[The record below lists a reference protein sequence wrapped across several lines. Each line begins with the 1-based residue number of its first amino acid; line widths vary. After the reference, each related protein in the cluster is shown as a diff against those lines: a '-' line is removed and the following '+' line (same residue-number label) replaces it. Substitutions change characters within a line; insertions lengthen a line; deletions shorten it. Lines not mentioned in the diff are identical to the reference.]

1 MLFSLFPLAGGAPAA
16 PNRCKM
22 PLPSN
27 CHYLVVISGLDKG
40 KIFPL
45 AETFTVLLGRSKHTI
60 CRLADLSVSRVHCE
74 VELRGKRILIT
85 DLESGSGTF
94 VNGARITEAELH
106 KGDVVRIGDTQLRVE
121 GDIAAAETL
130 APSVE
135 IPPRPVLLSAD
146 RLHELTGTKLSHYEV
161 GEVIAKGQSGLVFK
175 AYDFKNDRTAA
186 FKVLWP
192 EFSHIEEE
200 MQRFVRAM
208 KTMLPLRHPNLVTL
222 YGAGKTGQYCW
233 IAMEYV
239 EGESVTQ
246 VIARLGTA
254 GMLDWRKALGIAVH
268 VARALDYAHGQSII
282 HRNITPQNVLVG
294 KTPDI
299 TKLGD
304 LMLAKAQEGS
314 LAQQITKPGELLG
327 DVRYMSPERT
337 GATTTVVDGRSDIY
351 SLGAL
356 IYALLTGRPP
366 FEGTNLIET
375 ITKIRQADPVKPKKF
390 QLSIPDLFEGVVLKM
405 LAKRPEDRFQSA
417 ADLLKDLERV
427 AKYQGVKV

>member
-1 MLFSLFPLAGGAPAA
+1 MP
-16 PNRCKM
+16 

-27 CHYLVVISGLDKG
+27 CFYLVVISGLDKG

-45 AETFTVLLGRSKHTI
+45 AETFNVLLGRSKHTI

-74 VELRGKRILIT
+74 IELRGKRILIT

-94 VNGARITEAELH
+94 VNGKRVTEAELH
-106 KGDVVRIGDTQLRVE
+106 KGDVLRIGDTQLRVE
-121 GDIAAAETL
+121 GDIASAETL
-130 APSVE
+130 APSVQ
-135 IPPRPVLLSAD
+135 IPPRPVLGSAD

-161 GEVIAKGQSGLVFK
+161 GDVIAKGHSGLVFK
-175 AYDFKNDRTAA
+175 AYDFKNDRTVA

-192 EFSHIEEE
+192 EFSSNEEE

-208 KTMLPLRHPNLVTL
+208 KTMLPLRHANLVTL

-254 GMLDWRKALGIAVH
+254 GMLDWKKALRIAVG

-294 KTPDI
+294 KTPDV

-314 LAQQITKPGELLG
+314 LAQQITRPGELLG

-337 GATTTVVDGRSDIY
+337 GATTTPVDGRSDIY

-356 IYALLTGRPP
+356 IYALLSGRPP
-366 FEGTNLIET
+366 FEGTSLVET
-375 ITKIRQADPVKPKKF
+375 ITKIRQAEPVQPKKF
-390 QLSIPDLFEGVVLKM
+390 QLSIPDLFEGVVVKM

-417 ADLLKDLERV
+417 ADLLKNLERV
-427 AKYQGVKV
+427 AKYQGVTV